1 MINFRCIARVFS
13 LVLIVEGLFM
23 LLSSA
28 VSFLYNEQTAVRLLF
43 SAIITTVTGIL
54 VFTPLRNEEKLSGYK
69 EGYIII
75 TGIWLILSLFG
86 TLPYLLSG
94 SVRSFGNA
102 FVEAISGFTTTG
114 ATILTSIDNLP
125 YGILFWRS
133 LTQWIG
139 GLGFILISL
148 SLIPVV
154 RSVNVQLTLTDFTG
168 QTTEKINPR
177 ISGSAMRMITLYS
190 IFNLAETV
198 LLTISGMP
206 LFDSL
211 CYSFST
217 MSTGGFA
224 THNYSVA
231 SFGSPLTL
239 IILIVFMFAAGT

>member
-1 MINFRCIARVFS
+1 MVNFRVIARIFS
-13 LVLIVEGLFM
+13 LVLIFEGLFM
-23 LLSSA
+23 LLSAA
-28 VSFLYNEQTAVRLLF
+28 VSFLFEEQAAIRVLL
-43 SAIITTVTGIL
+43 SAIITIVTGIL

-102 FVEAISGFTTTG
+102 FFESISGFTTTG

-148 SLIPVV
+148 SVLPIVKA
-154 RSVNVQLTLTDFTG
+154 VNIQLTMIDFTG
-168 QTTEKINPR
+168 QSTDKLNPR
-177 ISGSAMRMITLYS
+177 T
-190 IFNLAETV
+190 
-198 LLTISGMP
+198 
-206 LFDSL
+206 
-211 CYSFST
+211 
-217 MSTGGFA
+217 
-224 THNYSVA
+224 
-231 SFGSPLTL
+231 
-239 IILIVFMFAAGT
+239 